1 MNGQKGTPKF
11 SKPLLVVAGL
21 FLSLTCTAA
30 QETPA
35 RSFAEVDRL
44 FPEVA
49 SEAMALE
56 RDCDAI
62 ADWTNEK
69 QVRWQSLVE
78 ELQLIREHINLAGR
92 LVSVLQ
98 AERESASPR
107 QQRAIDHIC
116 PLLRN
121 LAVNTQEILNHFSDS
136 RCRSHISA
144 QRDYVRAGAKL
155 ARDLSFLICVY
166 VGSGER
172 ESERDRSKKS
182 PTQGD
187 QKDFLTAHH
196 NEHGKVAGFVLLEDR
211 WSDDGL
217 KLSRDENC

>member
-1 MNGQKGTPKF
+1 MNGKTGTPKI
-11 SKPLLVVAGL
+11 SKLLLLVTGL

-30 QETPA
+30 QQTPA
-35 RSFAEVDRL
+35 RTSAEVDHL
-44 FPEVA
+44 FPEVE

-56 RDCDAI
+56 RDCNAI
-62 ADWTNEK
+62 ADWTTEK
-69 QVRWQSLVE
+69 QVRWRSLVE
-78 ELQLIREHINLAGR
+78 ELQLIRDHVDLARR

-121 LAVNTQEILNHFSDS
+121 LADNTQETLNHFSDS

-144 QRDYVRAGAKL
+144 QRDYVKAGAKL

-172 ESERDRSKKS
+172 ESERDRSKKT

-187 QKDFLTAHH
+187 LTASIR
-196 NEHGKVAGFVLLEDR
+196 HGTRTTAE
-211 WSDDGL
+211 
-217 KLSRDENC
+217 